1 MIDLKSK
8 KIILTLIEKS
18 CEQTYLLNLL
28 NITKRQL
35 DYSILKINK
44 YLSSN
49 EQSVV
54 VQNTS
59 YYSLPDKSK
68 AFLIKNLING
78 KIGKN
83 YIFSTEERQKY
94 IFLMLLYHVNT
105 YLSSL
110 HFLSALNISK
120 TTLNN
125 DIKQL
130 ELLLSS
136 EDILIT
142 YTREKGYSLVG
153 DELSIRNF
161 FLRNLLKDLSNNLD
175 DTFLYDFFLNQEKV
189 DYLDIKNDIN
199 EIMLKNEIFLGENR
213 KKEFIYTVIF
223 LLPRMTK
230 KLEYIPVISMP
241 NKIII
246 KLQEYHISSELLK
259 LYKIDDNSYE
269 VQYLTSLLLG
279 NSVGNRD
286 IKTVDQELILN
297 IVQIIISRF
306 EQLLGIKFDNND
318 DISKKLYSHFRPA
331 YYRILFRLPIINP
344 ILDKVKGEFN
354 KLFLIV
360 KETLK
365 IICPIINNDIPDD
378 EISFLTIYFAA
389 ILDENKISTNQQ
401 IVAVIV
407 CQNGIGSSSIVYNR
421 LKFLFPDFLFLG
433 PMETAEALALTN
445 FFDIIFSTVNNLVF
459 YNQDKPFFIVSPI
472 MSDEEEYLLL
482 ERVYSQI
489 NSYLTYPKITD
500 LLDIFKK
507 YGTISNENGIR
518 KELYQYFYK
527 TDKNTTIENP
537 SLGIRDLIQE
547 DLIQINVSA
556 KDWQSA
562 LFTAALPLLQ
572 KDYIN
577 RSYIEKIIDNV
588 NSNRTSFLISKNV
601 SLAHAK
607 PEDGVNS
614 LSLSITVLKKPM
626 LFKNDKIPT
635 QYIFTLAAVNKTSHI
650 NAMSELVALLEMP
663 DFYEILNTAT
673 QANEILTFIKSRFP

>member
-1 MIDLKSK
+1 MIDLNSK

-18 CEQTYLLNLL
+18 CDQEYLLNLL

-35 DYSILKINK
+35 HYSILKINA

-54 VQNTS
+54 VQNAL

-175 DTFLYDFFLNQEKV
+175 DTFLYDLFLNQEKV

-199 EIMLKNEIFLGENR
+199 QIMLKNEIFLGEKR

-230 KLEYIPVISMP
+230 KLEYIPVISIP

-246 KLQEYHISSELLK
+246 KLKEYHISSELLK
-259 LYKIDDNSYE
+259 LYKIDDNTYE

-297 IVQIIISRF
+297 IVQIILSRF

-344 ILDKVKGEFN
+344 ILDKVKEEFN

-365 IICPIINNDIPDD
+365 VIYPIINNDIPDD

-401 IVAVIV
+401 IVAVII
-407 CQNGIGSSSIVYNR
+407 CQNGIGSSSIV
-421 LKFLFPDFLFLG
+421 
-433 PMETAEALALTN
+433 
-445 FFDIIFSTVNNLVF
+445 
-459 YNQDKPFFIVSPI
+459 
-472 MSDEEEYLLL
+472 
-482 ERVYSQI
+482 
-489 NSYLTYPKITD
+489 
-500 LLDIFKK
+500 
-507 YGTISNENGIR
+507 
-518 KELYQYFYK
+518 
-527 TDKNTTIENP
+527 
-537 SLGIRDLIQE
+537 
-547 DLIQINVSA
+547 
-556 KDWQSA
+556 
-562 LFTAALPLLQ
+562 
-572 KDYIN
+572 
-577 RSYIEKIIDNV
+577 
-588 NSNRTSFLISKNV
+588 
-601 SLAHAK
+601 
-607 PEDGVNS
+607 
-614 LSLSITVLKKPM
+614 
-626 LFKNDKIPT
+626 
-635 QYIFTLAAVNKTSHI
+635 
-650 NAMSELVALLEMP
+650 
-663 DFYEILNTAT
+663 
-673 QANEILTFIKSRFP
+673 

>member
-1 MIDLKSK
+1 MIDLNSK

-18 CEQTYLLNLL
+18 CDQEYLLNLL

-35 DYSILKINK
+35 HYSILKINA

-54 VQNTS
+54 VQNAL

-175 DTFLYDFFLNQEKV
+175 DTFLYDLFLNQEKV

-199 EIMLKNEIFLGENR
+199 EIMLKNEILLGEKR

-246 KLQEYHISSELLK
+246 KLKEYHISSELLK

-297 IVQIIISRF
+297 IVQIILSRF

-344 ILDKVKGEFN
+344 ILDKVKEEFN

-365 IICPIINNDIPDD
+365 VIYPIINNDIPDD

-401 IVAVIV
+401 IVAVII

-433 PMETAEALALTN
+433 PMETAEALELTN

-459 YNQDKPFFIVSPI
+459 YNQNKPFFIVSPI

-507 YGTISNENGIR
+507 YGTISNENGI
-518 KELYQYFYK
+518 KKALYQYFYK
-527 TDKNTTIENP
+527 TDKNTTIENQ
-537 SLGIRDLIQE
+537 SLGIRHLIQE

-556 KDWQSA
+556 NDWQSA

-572 KDYIN
+572 KNYIN
-577 RSYIEKIIDNV
+577 RSYIEKIIENV
-588 NSNRTSFLISKNV
+588 NSNRTSFLITKNV

-614 LSLSITVLKKPM
+614 LSLSITVLKKPII
-626 LFKNDKIPT
+626 FKNDKIPT

-673 QANEILTFIKSRFP
+673 QANDILTFIKSRFP